1 MENLNKEFALIQI
14 QRLEEIAQRSQE
26 ALELCAS
33 LGDYQTALTKFKNR
47 KDIFERAVQ
56 GLRQIVPIAFY
67 AFFLTDNFQLD
78 IELEHCDNS
87 EKETYIIDTVDY
99 LIEKGIVAQA
109 FREKRTLI
117 ASTQDR
123 RHTLLIH
130 SLATTAKIYGIFF
143 CFLDKQYFELNIV
156 DKITTIIIKSTC
168 YALENFEL
176 YQLIDKKNIE
186 LTEKNIRLSKAIQN
200 KEAIQEKLEKSEII
214 YRNTFE
220 NTGNPTII
228 TDSNGLITHSN
239 SQFLS
244 FSGFN
249 KIDLINHKNIGDF
262 IILDGY
268 SNFSRLLQESKR
280 DILNHSNSEYIF
292 EIQSRER
299 KAVFLNISPLGMDNQ
314 YIISLTDVTTLKN
327 VEKQLQ
333 YQAFH
338 DPLTNLPNRMLFL
351 DRLKQAIRKK
361 NRQSHYKYAV
371 LFIDLDRFKSI
382 NDTLGHNAGDQ
393 LLIQTGQ
400 KINRCVRKLDTVARF
415 GGDEFVVLL
424 EDIRSDKVC
433 EMVSQR
439 IVSEFQDPMTI
450 DGHDI
455 YMTISMGILFCSDK
469 QIQEADAIR
478 LADISMYE
486 AKKKGR
492 NKVVYFHEIEDKEI
506 ERKLHL
512 EHQLQQAIQK
522 GEIFVQYQPLVN
534 LTTDRPYGLE
544 TLVRWRHPKMG
555 ILLPDTFIP
564 IAEESGLIIPL
575 GQKIFKLAFQDFADW
590 IIQFPQAQNLYLS
603 INLSVKQM
611 LQSDI
616 VDDIS
621 KAALE
626 FNIPFKNI
634 NLEITENIFIDEIE
648 RTSQTIQNFKKL
660 GISIS
665 INNFGTGYCSLKYL
679 KQFAI
684 DLVKI
689 DKFLINNIA
698 NDKTHLHI
706 VASMLA
712 LCKKLD
718 LDVLAEGIENA
729 EQLKNLK
736 NLQCRLGQGYYL
748 FPPLDKMAIDQLLC
762 DKIKEDSDQITLTFN
777 RHF

>member
-1 MENLNKEFALIQI
+1 MENLNKDLTLNKLR
-14 QRLEEIAQRSQE
+14 RLEDIAQRSQE

-33 LGDYQTALTKFKNR
+33 IGDYQTAVNKFKNR
-47 KDIFERAVQ
+47 KDIYERSVQ
-56 GLRQIVPIAFY
+56 GLRQILPIAFY
-67 AFFLTDNFQLD
+67 AFFSTDDPQYDL
-78 IELEHCDNS
+78 ILEHCDDG
-87 EKETYIIDTVDY
+87 EKESYIIDSVDF

-117 ASTQDR
+117 SKTHDQK
-123 RHTLLIH
+123 HPLLIH
-130 SLATTAKIYGIFF
+130 TLATTSRIYGIFF
-143 CFLDKQYFELNIV
+143 CFLNETSFDLNIV
-156 DKITTIIIKSTC
+156 EKITTIIIKSTC

-176 YQLIDKKNIE
+176 YQLIDKKNLE
-186 LTEKNIRLSKAIQN
+186 LTEKNIRLSKEMQK
-200 KEAIQEKLEKSEII
+200 KEAIQAKLEKSEII

-228 TDSNGLITHSN
+228 TDFGGLITHSN

-249 KIDLINHKNIGDF
+249 KADLINHKNICDF
-262 IILDGY
+262 IISDGH
-268 SNFSRLLQESKR
+268 SNFSRLLQESNR
-280 DILNHSNSEYIF
+280 DFLNNSSSEYIF
-292 EIQSRER
+292 ETGPLEQ
-299 KAVFLNISPLGMDNQ
+299 KAVFLKISPLGMDNQ

-361 NRQSHYKYAV
+361 NRQSQYKYAV

-382 NDTLGHNAGDQ
+382 NDTLGHEAGDQ

-400 KINRCVRKLDTVARF
+400 KIYRCVRKLDTVARF

-424 EDIRSDKVC
+424 EDIRNNKIC

-439 IVSEFQDPMTI
+439 IVREFQDPMNVN
-450 DGHDI
+450 GQDI
-455 YMTISMGILFCSDK
+455 YITISMGILFCDDK
-469 QIQEADAIR
+469 QIEEADAIR

-544 TLVRWRHPKMG
+544 TLVRWNHPEMG
-555 ILLPDTFIP
+555 IILPDAFIP

-575 GQKIFKLAFQDFADW
+575 GQKILQIAFQDFANW
-590 IIQFPQAQNLYLS
+590 IIQFPLARELYLS

-611 LQSDI
+611 LQSD
-616 VDDIS
+616 VVEDIT
-621 KAALE
+621 KAAIE
-626 FNIPFKNI
+626 FKIPFKNI

-648 RTSQTIQNFKKL
+648 RAAKTIQHLKKI

-689 DKFLINNIA
+689 DKFLINNIVK
-698 NDKTHLHI
+698 DETHLHI
-706 VASMLA
+706 VASMLN
-712 LCKKLD
+712 LCKKLE

-729 EQLKNLK
+729 EQLKKLK
-736 NLQCRLGQGYYL
+736 KLHCRLGQGYY
-748 FPPLDKMAIDQLLC
+748 FSPPLDKMAIEKMLC
-762 DKIKEDSDQITLTFN
+762 EKAAEDNQT
-777 RHF
+777 

>member
-1 MENLNKEFALIQI
+1 MENLNKEFTLNQI
-14 QRLEEIAQRSQE
+14 QRLEDIAQRSQE

-33 LGDYQTALTKFKNR
+33 IGDYQTAITKFKNR
-47 KDIFERAVQ
+47 RDIYERSIQ
-56 GLRQIVPIAFY
+56 GLRQIIPIAFY
-67 AFFLTDNFQLD
+67 AFFSTDDLQLD
-78 IELEHCDNS
+78 ICLEHCDNKK
-87 EKETYIIDTVDY
+87 KEAYIIDNVDY
-99 LIEKGIVAQA
+99 LIEKGTVAQA

-117 ASTQDR
+117 SNSRDR
-123 RHTLLIH
+123 KHTVLIHTL
-130 SLATTAKIYGIFF
+130 TTTSKIYGIFF
-143 CFLDKQYFELNIV
+143 CFLDKKPFDLNII
-156 DKITTIIIKSTC
+156 DKITTIIIKTTC

-176 YQLIDKKNIE
+176 YQLIEKKNIE
-186 LTEKNIRLSKAIQN
+186 LTEKNITLSKEIKK
-200 KEAIQEKLEKSEII
+200 KEAVQARLEKSEII

-228 TDSNGLITHSN
+228 TDSSGLITHSN

-244 FSGFN
+244 FSRCN
-249 KIDLINHKNIGDF
+249 KIDLINHKNICDF
-262 IILDGY
+262 ILPDGH

-280 DILNHSNSEYIF
+280 DNLNNTNSEYVF
-292 EIQSRER
+292 EIQPAEKKS
-299 KAVFLNISPLGMDNQ
+299 VFLKISPLGINDQ

-333 YQAFH
+333 YHAFH
-338 DPLTNLPNRMLFL
+338 DPLTNLPNRLLFL
-351 DRLKQAIRKK
+351 DRLKQAIRK
-361 NRQSHYKYAV
+361 NSRQNNFKYAV
-371 LFIDLDRFKSI
+371 LFIDLDRFKNI
-382 NDTLGHNAGDQ
+382 NDTLGHHVGDQ

-424 EDIRSDKVC
+424 EDVQSSKACD
-433 EMVSQR
+433 MVSQR
-439 IVSEFQDPMTI
+439 IVREFQDPMTI
-450 DGHDI
+450 NGHEI
-455 YMTISMGILFCSDK
+455 YMTISMGVLFSSEK
-469 QIQEADAIR
+469 QIQEADVIR

-492 NKVVYFHEIEDKEI
+492 NKVVYFHEIEDQEI

-512 EHQLQQAIQK
+512 EHQLQQGIQK

-534 LTTDRPYGLE
+534 LTTNQPYGLE
-544 TLVRWRHPKMG
+544 TLVRWNHPEMG
-555 ILLPDTFIP
+555 LLLPDSFIP

-575 GQKIFKLAFQDFADW
+575 GQKIFQLAFHDFADW
-590 IIQFPQAQNLYLS
+590 MIQFPQAKNLYLS

-616 VDDIS
+616 VEDIA
-621 KAALE
+621 KAAQE
-626 FNIPFKNI
+626 FKIPYKNI

-648 RTSQTIQNFKKL
+648 RTSNTIQRLKKL

-679 KQFAI
+679 KHFAI

-698 NDKTHLHI
+698 NDETHLHI
-706 VASMLA
+706 VASMLD

-718 LDVLAEGIENA
+718 LGVLAEGIENA

-736 NLQCRLGQGYYL
+736 KLHCRLGQGYYF
-748 FPPLDKMAIDQLLC
+748 FPPLDKMAIRQMLFE
-762 DKIKEDSDQITLTFN
+762 KTMANQEI
-777 RHF
+777 